1 MTKNMLI
8 FPDTTK
14 KKKFNKQLQR
24 VKSPNT
30 HIPFSLLLLYPAK
43 TSTQLQT
50 PKRLPLRFLLLAEA
64 AICKGNSTCQ
74 INQIEENKQGTC
86 DPGS

>member
-14 KKKFNKQLQR
+14 KKFNKQLQG